1 MLASITE
8 AVAEIRPRIEAG
20 EIRPPVAYSNAL
32 ELALLALN
40 ESLPDAGSV
49 VRVAQACLDQML
61 RDERLDRQTL
71 LSLIDR
77 FPFKKQVHR
86 EQIKK
91 AVGEL

>member
-1 MLASITE
+1 
-8 AVAEIRPRIEAG
+8 
-20 EIRPPVAYSNAL
+20 
-32 ELALLALN
+32 
-40 ESLPDAGSV
+40 
-49 VRVAQACLDQML
+49 VAQACLDQVL

-71 LSLIDR
+71 LALIDR